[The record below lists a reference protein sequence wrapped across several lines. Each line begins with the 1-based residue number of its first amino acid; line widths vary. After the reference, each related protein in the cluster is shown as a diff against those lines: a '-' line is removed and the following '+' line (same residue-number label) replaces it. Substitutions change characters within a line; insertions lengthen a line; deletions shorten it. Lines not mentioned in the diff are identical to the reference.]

1 MSILRTFV
9 ATLLLSFTT
18 FAAQA
23 STDLG
28 APMPTPHPTPAP
40 APVPAAPK
48 VGSKAY
54 MLIDYH
60 SGYVLA
66 EKDGEGRVEP
76 ASITKL
82 MSAYVVFNE
91 IEAGRLKMDD
101 MVRISKKAWRM
112 EGSRTFLEVGTKVPV
127 STLIQGM
134 IVQSGNDATVAL
146 AEHIAGSEQTFVD
159 MMNQTAAKLGM
170 NHTHFADATG
180 LPDPQHYTTAR
191 DIAKLTRALITRFP
205 EFYKYYSEKKFTY
218 NGITQ
223 YNRNKLLWRD
233 PSVDGVKTGHTDSA
247 GYCLV
252 ASAQR
257 HGMRLIAVVLGD
269 HSEEG
274 RADSAQAL
282 LNYGFRFFETRE
294 LYRAGQPLK
303 QVHIWKGEQDSLPL
317 GLTSDLYVTFPR
329 GQYKHLKASANFN
342 PEIIAPVQ
350 KDKKFGTLN
359 VSLNTK
365 VLAERPLVSLKNVDE
380 GGWWRRLSDSVRLWF
395 K

>member
-1 MSILRTFV
+1 MSSIRTV
-9 ATLLLSFTT
+9 LTTLLLSLVT
-18 FAAQA
+18 FAASA
-23 STDLG
+23 ATNL
-28 APMPTPHPTPAP
+28 ATPTPAPRPTPAP
-40 APVPAAPK
+40 APVPAAPQ
-48 VGSKAY
+48 VSAKAY
-54 MLIDYH
+54 LLMDYH
-60 SGYVLA
+60 SGDVLA
-66 EKDGEGRVEP
+66 EKDGEGRIEP

-112 EGSRTFLEVGTKVPV
+112 EGSRTFLEVGTQVPV

-159 MMNQTAAKLGM
+159 MMNQTAAKLGLT
-170 NHTHFADATG
+170 HTHFADVTG
-180 LPDPQHYTTAR
+180 LPNPQHYTTAR
-191 DIAKLTRALITRFP
+191 DIARLTRALITAYP
-205 EFYKYYSEKKFTY
+205 EYYKYYSEKKFTY

-233 PSVDGVKTGHTDSA
+233 PTVDGVKTGHTDSA

-252 ASAQR
+252 ASAKR
-257 HGMRLIAVVLGD
+257 DGMRLIAVVLGD
-269 HSEEG
+269 RSEES
-274 RADSAQAL
+274 RADSGQAL

-294 LYRAGQPLK
+294 LYRAGQPLR
-303 QVHIWKGEQDSLPL
+303 QVQIWKGTEETLPL
-317 GLTSDLYVTFPR
+317 GLTKDLYVTFPR
-329 GQYKHLKASANFN
+329 GQYKHLRASANFN

-350 KDKKFGTLN
+350 KNKQFGTLN
-359 VSLNTK
+359 VSLDTK
-365 VLAERPLVSLKNVDE
+365 VLAERPLVSLQAVDE